1 MDGELKDVVEMIVD
15 KTGLLQAFRAEGTME
30 SESRA
35 ENIQEFLG
43 VAAEFEETHE
53 DIEGTLESLE
63 ELRAAGV
70 ADVPAS
76 AEPEPVVVSAPAP
89 EPGPSAPVSS
99 FEALVGARDAAGSNP
114 LDSLAAPALS
124 PQDALAAAI
133 AGNAYAAPTEMPAG
147 AVHADEIE
155 RTYGPLTCKALPAL
169 MEWLALRSDLDS
181 LAGET
186 HAITMMTIHSAK
198 GLEFPVVFV
207 VGKAVVPDKSYAVPA
222 GQAAKETEK
231 KEEKKPEPPKDP
243 EVQKLLQERERAL
256 SEMRRLNDSIKDEK
270 ISAQIDHLEEVTGK
284 IIDQVVAQPKKR
296 SQIRRF
302 LDYYLP
308 TTLKLLNAYDR
319 MAAAGV
325 DGENISVTKEKIED
339 MMDTIV
345 KAFDKQLDGLFGEEA
360 LDVSTDITVMENLLA
375 REGLA
380 GGQIGEENGGVKLEL

>member
-1 MDGELKDVVEMIVD
+1 MEKRVRRSTAPIYLVGVVW
-15 KTGLLQAFRAEGTME
+15 LLLA
-30 SESRA
+30 
-35 ENIQEFLG
+35 
-43 VAAEFEETHE
+43 
-53 DIEGTLESLE
+53 
-63 ELRAAGV
+63 
-70 ADVPAS
+70 
-76 AEPEPVVVSAPAP
+76 
-89 EPGPSAPVSS
+89 VSS
-99 FEALVGARDAAGSNP
+99 SHSMGMGDAL
-114 LDSLAAPALS
+114 
-124 PQDALAAAI
+124 LAAA
-133 AGNAYAAPTEMPAG
+133 
-147 AVHADEIE
+147 
-155 RTYGPLTCKALPAL
+155 L
-169 MEWLALRSDLDS
+169 
-181 LAGET
+181 
-186 HAITMMTIHSAK
+186 SA
-198 GLEFPVVFV
+198 VVFV
-207 VGKAVVPDKSYAVPA
+207 VGKAVFPDKSYAVPA
-222 GQAAKETEK
+222 GQETEK